1 MKKLSA
7 TDLRNQRR
15 RNRSKR
21 DNYGHPERPRLVV
34 YRSNKHISAQ
44 VIDDLKGK
52 TLASASSS
60 DKNIEKEVA
69 KAKSKKAV
77 SAIVGKAIGE
87 LALKNKV
94 TQVVFDRNGYP
105 YQGRVKA
112 IADAARE
119 AGLKF

>member
-44 VIDDLKGK
+44 VIDDSKGK

-69 KAKSKKAV
+69 KAESKKAV
-77 SAIVGKAIGE
+77 STIVGKAIGE

>member
-77 SAIVGKAIGE
+77 STIVGKAIGE

-105 YQGRVKA
+105 YHGRVKA
-112 IADAARE
+112 FAEAARKG
-119 AGLKF
+119 GLEF